1 MYKVRKINFG
11 WYKRRHGILL
21 ENLPPLKQKLLLENN
36 HMKWLNSDV
45 DAFEI
50 IFKVEDMNEH
60 EKNPNRIL
68 WNPFR
73 ETFTNIKELEKDSDL
88 VDWNCG
94 ICKTE
99 IKSRMDSRKVEN
111 FVCNKCSES
120 HNSSNK
126 RVDQRII
133 DSSINFTQHCKSL
146 LKGEQREFMT
156 YVRRSS
162 KG

>member
-36 HMKWLNSDV
+36 HMKWLDSDV

-73 ETFTNIKELEKDSDL
+73 ETFTNIKELEKDSDVIDWITIAIASDA
-88 VDWNCG
+88 VDFGNLTQARHWLGATSDGSRG
-94 ICKTE
+94 IPSYGNNWLLE
-99 IKSRMDSRKVEN
+99 ICQAPKAR
-111 FVCNKCSES
+111 
-120 HNSSNK
+120 
-126 RVDQRII
+126 
-133 DSSINFTQHCKSL
+133 
-146 LKGEQREFMT
+146 
-156 YVRRSS
+156 
-162 KG
+162 